1 MRISARSGAFRI
13 AAAGAMIAALICG
26 ANGFAAPKQPRI
38 QTGPDAEIT
47 HDGLHRVDKSAM
59 DAAWVKPDL
68 DLTGYTKLMV
78 ANAGIAYRKLD
89 PVSNF
94 QTSSK
99 SEFPVLEQNK
109 ARFEQI
115 LKEEFTE
122 ELEKVERYEIVTESG
137 PDVLLLVGGVIDVVS
152 FVPPNL
158 NSASFGRGGVYLN
171 SVGSAILVVELRDSM
186 SGEVLARAADGRA
199 AESPFAFEANSVT
212 VWSEVRRLAQY
223 WANLL
228 VDRLNQF
235 EKI

>member
-1 MRISARSGAFRI
+1 MMTFQSRALRI
-13 AAAGAMIAALICG
+13 AATSAIAVTLLYGLNALG
-26 ANGFAAPKQPRI
+26 APKQPRI
-38 QTGPDAEIT
+38 ATGEDEEIT
-47 HDGLHRVDKSAM
+47 HDGLYLVEKSVADKV
-59 DAAWVKPDL
+59 WVKPDL

-78 ANAGIAYRKLD
+78 APAGVAYRKLD
-89 PVSNF
+89 PVNPLRADRE
-94 QTSSK
+94 
-99 SEFPVLEQNK
+99 SEFPVQEENK

-122 ELEKVERYEIVTESG
+122 ELEKIERYDIVTEAG

-152 FVPPNL
+152 FVPPDL
-158 NSASFGRGGVYLN
+158 DSAKYGRGGVYLE
-171 SVGSAILVVELRDSM
+171 SVGSAVLVVELRDSL

-223 WANLL
+223 WAGLL
-228 VDRLNQF
+228 VDRLNTF

>member
-1 MRISARSGAFRI
+1 MTKYNRLGDFRI
-13 AAAGAMIAALICG
+13 AAAGAVAAALMYAASG
-26 ANGFAAPKQPRI
+26 YAAPKQPRI
-38 QTGPDAEIT
+38 ETGPDAEVT
-47 HDGLHRVDKSAM
+47 HDGLYRVQKSVA

-89 PVSNF
+89 PVSDF
-94 QTSSK
+94 QARSE
-99 SEFPVLEQNK
+99 SEFPVLEENK

-122 ELEKVERYEIVTESG
+122 ELEKVERYEIVTEAG

-152 FVPPNL
+152 SVPPNL
-158 NSASFGRGGVYLN
+158 DSASFGRGGVYLQ
-171 SVGSAILVVELRDSM
+171 SVGSAVLVVELRDST

-228 VDRLNQF
+228 VDRLNEF

>member
-1 MRISARSGAFRI
+1 MTTYRFGALRI
-13 AAAGAMIAALICG
+13 AGAGVVAAALMYAVG
-26 ANGFAAPKQPRI
+26 GYAAPKQPRI
-38 QTGPDAEIT
+38 ETGPDAEVT
-47 HDGLHRVDKSAM
+47 HDGLHRVAKSVL

-68 DLTGYTKLMV
+68 DLTGYTKLLI

-89 PVSNF
+89 PVSDF
-94 QTSSK
+94 QARSE
-99 SEFPVLEQNK
+99 SEFPVQQENK

-122 ELEKVERYEIVTESG
+122 ELEKVERYEIVTAPG

-152 FVPPNL
+152 SVPPDL
-158 NSASFGRGGVYLN
+158 ESAKYGRGGVYLD
-171 SVGSAILVVELRDSM
+171 SVGSAVLVVELRDSM

-212 VWSEVRRLAQY
+212 VWSEVRRLARY

-228 VDRLNQF
+228 VDRLNEF

>member
-1 MRISARSGAFRI
+1 MTTYRFGAVRI
-13 AAAGAMIAALICG
+13 AAAAAVAAALMYAVG
-26 ANGFAAPKQPRI
+26 GSAAPKQPRI
-38 QTGPDAEIT
+38 ETGPDAEVT
-47 HDGLHRVDKSAM
+47 HDGLHRVEKSVL

-68 DLTGYTKLMV
+68 DLTGYTKLLI

-89 PVSNF
+89 PVSDF
-94 QTSSK
+94 QARSE
-99 SEFPVLEQNK
+99 SEFPVQEENK

-122 ELEKVERYEIVTESG
+122 ELEKVERYEIVTAPG
-137 PDVLLLVGGVIDVVS
+137 PDVLLLVGSVIDVVS
-152 FVPPNL
+152 SVPPDL
-158 NSASFGRGGVYLN
+158 DSAKYGRGGVYLD
-171 SVGSAILVVELRDSM
+171 SVGSAVLVVELRDSM

-212 VWSEVRRLAQY
+212 VWSEVRRLARY

-228 VDRLNQF
+228 VDRLNEI

>member
-1 MRISARSGAFRI
+1 MTKFQSRALRVAATSAIAF
-13 AAAGAMIAALICG
+13 ALLYG
-26 ANGFAAPKQPRI
+26 VNGFGAPKQPRI
-38 QTGPDAEIT
+38 ATGDDEEIT
-47 HDGLHRVDKSAM
+47 HDGLYRVQKSVV

-68 DLTGYTKLMV
+68 DLTGYTKLLI
-78 ANAGIAYRKLD
+78 GPPTIAYKKLE
-89 PVSNF
+89 PVSRF
-94 QTSSK
+94 QTDRET
-99 SEFPVLEQNK
+99 EFPVQEENK

-122 ELEKVERYEIVTESG
+122 QLEKLERYEVVTAPG
-137 PDVLLLVGGVIDVVS
+137 PDVLLLVGGVLDVVS
-152 FVPPNL
+152 SVPPDL
-158 NSASFGRGGVYLN
+158 ESAKYGRGGVYLD
-171 SVGSAILVVELRDSM
+171 SVGSAVLVIELRDSM

-228 VDRLNQF
+228 VDRLNTF